1 MDAPRVCLGQVVGA
15 HGVKGLV
22 RIRPFTEEAG
32 GIAAY
37 GPLQDERGRPVVLE
51 VVGRVKG
58 CLLARV
64 EGLADRDAAEALA
77 GTRLY
82 VARAALPEIEEDETY
97 YHADLIGLG
106 AEDTEG
112 RPLGRVAA
120 VHDFGAGDVLEVE
133 RPPEAGRK
141 GGDSLLVSFTRAQV
155 PLVDL
160 AAGRLVVA
168 AQPEPDEAG
177 GGGSEEP

>member
-1 MDAPRVCLGQVVGA
+1 MAEPRVCLGQVVGA

-37 GPLQDERGRPVVLE
+37 GPLQDERGGRIDLE
-51 VVGRVKG
+51 VVGRAKG

-64 EGLADRDAAEALA
+64 EGLVDRDAAEALS

-82 VARAALPEIEEDETY
+82 VERGALPEIGEEETY
-97 YHADLIGLG
+97 YQADLIGLR
-106 AEDTEG
+106 AEDPEG
-112 RPLGRVAA
+112 RALGRVAA

-133 RPPEAGRK
+133 RPPQAGRK
-141 GGDSLLVSFTRAQV
+141 RGDSLLVPFTRAQV
-155 PLVDL
+155 PLVDI

-168 AQPEPDEAG
+168 
-177 GGGSEEP
+177 EEVEGAAEGAEKP